1 MPKLSLKS
9 RIIGHGEEAPDN
21 LTANPLNFRRHPKE
35 QLNALRGSM
44 KELGWIKTVIVN
56 KRSGYV
62 LDGHARVE
70 EAIRQGLPSIP
81 VTYVDLDDNEEK
93 LALALLDP
101 ITNMAYHDSEVMKSL
116 IDQIH
121 CEDEQL
127 NEIVQSIANESIPT
141 ILTADNTGMEKFTDI
156 IKQITLFYDE
166 LSYACVAKSLL
177 DYSKNNNCDDNS
189 EVIKSLLRKEGY
201 EIP

>member
-81 VTYVDLDDNEEK
+81 VTYVDLDENEEK

-101 ITNMAYHDSEVMKSL
+101 ITNMAYHDIEVMKSL
-116 IDQIH
+116 IDQIR
-121 CEDEQL
+121 CEDEQI
-127 NEIVQSIANESIPT
+127 NEIIQSIANESMPT
-141 ILTADNTGMEKFTDI
+141 ILTSENKGMEKFTDI

-166 LSYACVAKSLL
+166 SSYACVAKSLL
-177 DYSKNNNCDDNS
+177 DYSKNNKCSDNS
-189 EVIKSLLRKEGY
+189 EAIKLLLRKEGY